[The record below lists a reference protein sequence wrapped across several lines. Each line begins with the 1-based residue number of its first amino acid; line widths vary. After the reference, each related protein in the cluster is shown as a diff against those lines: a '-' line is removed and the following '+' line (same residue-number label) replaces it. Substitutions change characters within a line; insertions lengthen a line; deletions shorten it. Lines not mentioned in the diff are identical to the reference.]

1 MRMHLIKTVA
11 GSLWADQAPASHWPT
26 QGGEGGGGC
35 LCELY
40 FILCFLPR
48 VLLYTLL
55 LYTLLLYTLQL
66 YSMLLSRLLPLC
78 YFILC
83 FLIEP
88 STLIVH
94 LHGGALNSG
103 SVESTV
109 LLAIGRACA
118 TLYFFREYYLQC
130 DFILCF
136 FWVSLLYR
144 KPIDVLLY
152 SVLREE
158 YSPLYY
164 LILS

>member
-1 MRMHLIKTVA
+1 MHLIKTVQDHC
-11 GSLWADQAPASHWPT
+11 GRIRPRPRTGRLRV
-26 QGGEGGGGC
+26 GGEGGGGC

-55 LYTLLLYTLQL
+55 LYTLLLYTL
-66 YSMLLSRLLPLC
+66 LLLRLQPLC

-94 LHGGALNSG
+94 LHGGALSSG

-118 TLYFFREYYLQC
+118 TLYFFRKYYLQC

-152 SVLREE
+152 SVLCEE
-158 YSPLYY
+158 YPPLYY